1 MNYQRYWI
9 SLGHLVR
16 TLFSTMRSIL
26 SLMSILFTF
35 SFTFAMLGHQLFG
48 ERFPDGRRSNFNTP
62 WESFLTVAQ
71 VVFARFVFRACLRS
85 FCFDC

>member
-1 MNYQRYWI
+1 MIGTHRYWR

-48 ERFPDGRRSNFNTP
+48 DRFPEDRRANFDTP

-71 VVFARFVFRACLRS
+71 VSLA
-85 FCFDC
+85 